1 MHFVY
6 MFEFEAPSEFIAETV
21 LGELHESVLDIAESD
36 IDGVKYGSQVLIRD
50 RRISDSD
57 KEHDR
62 DRAAALDAYQYEG
75 LNKNPLP
82 DDFPKV

>member
-6 MFEFEAPSEFIAETV
+6 MLEFEASSEFIAETV
-21 LGELHESVLDIAESD
+21 LGELHESVLDIEESD
-36 IDGVKYGSQVLIRD
+36 IDTVKFGSQVLITD

-57 KEHDR
+57 KEHER
-62 DRAAALDAYQYEG
+62 IRSAALDVYQYEG
-75 LNKNPLP
+75 LNHNPLP